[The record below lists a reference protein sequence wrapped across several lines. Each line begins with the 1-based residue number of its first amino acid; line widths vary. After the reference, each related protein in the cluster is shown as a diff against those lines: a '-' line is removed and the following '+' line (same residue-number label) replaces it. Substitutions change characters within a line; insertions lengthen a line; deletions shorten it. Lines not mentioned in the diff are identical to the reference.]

1 MAFGRLPGGDEE
13 QPVSE
18 INMIP
23 MIDVMLVL
31 LIVFMITAP
40 LLTDAVKLD
49 LPQASSQVNQPDPAD
64 ITLAITADGVL
75 HWNGKPCSEAELD
88 ELMAQAAGQQ
98 PLPEVQ
104 MKVDARVEYGQVAR
118 VMAMASRQGLS
129 KLAFVSMPEP

>member
-75 HWNGKPCSEAELD
+75 HWNGKPCSEEVLD
-88 ELMAQAAGQQ
+88 DLMAQAADAQ

>member
-75 HWNGKPCSEAELD
+75 HWNGKPCSEEVLD
-88 ELMAQAAGQQ
+88 DLMAQAADAQ

-118 VMAMASRQGLS
+118 VMAMASRHGLS
-129 KLAFVSMPEP
+129 KLAFVSVSEP

>member
-49 LPQASSQVNQPDPAD
+49 LPQASSQVHQPDPAD

-75 HWNGKPCSEAELD
+75 HWNGKPCSEEVLD
-88 ELMAQAAGQQ
+88 DLMAQAADAQ

-118 VMAMASRQGLS
+118 VMAMASRHGLS
-129 KLAFVSMPEP
+129 KLAFVSVPEP